1 MRHLIYIKNNFTSM
15 NAIEKYIYEGKVFAI
30 ELENELVF
38 GQIVKDEFTN
48 IGIAFKSVFCPQFI
62 IEENLRHPE
71 DNLTGYYCEITQV
84 KIINDEIFISF
95 NDEDELIKTFY
106 RMVEITT
113 VADLVKMYILH
124 MN

>member
-1 MRHLIYIKNNFTSM
+1 M

-38 GQIVKDEFTN
+38 GQIVKDEFAS

-84 KIINDEIFISF
+84 KIIDDKIYISF

-106 RMVEITT
+106 RMVEVST
-113 VADLVKMYILH
+113 VTDLVEMSFLH
-124 MN
+124 LINR

>member
-1 MRHLIYIKNNFTSM
+1 M
-15 NAIEKYIYEGKVFAI
+15 NAIEKYIIEGKVFAI

-38 GQIVKDEFTN
+38 GQIVKDEFAN

-84 KIINDEIFISF
+84 KIIDDKIYISF
-95 NDEDELIKTFY
+95 DDEDGIIKTYY
-106 RMVEITT
+106 RVVEIST
-113 VADLVKMYILH
+113 VADLVEMSFLH
-124 MN
+124 LIK